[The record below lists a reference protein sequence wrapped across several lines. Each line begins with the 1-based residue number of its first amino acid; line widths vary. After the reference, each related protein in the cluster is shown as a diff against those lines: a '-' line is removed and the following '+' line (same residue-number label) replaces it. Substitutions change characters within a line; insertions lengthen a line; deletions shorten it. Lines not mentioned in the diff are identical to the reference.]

1 MDIYIS
7 FHIGSHLSSLDP
19 ELSILFTDEINSVKV
34 MIESTSF
41 YGFGKERRFRVSDS
55 QFLSRLCPKGS
66 TN

>member
-7 FHIGSHLSSLDP
+7 FHTGSHLSSLDP
-19 ELSILFTDEINSVKV
+19 ELSILFTDEINFVKV

-41 YGFGKERRFRVSDS
+41 YGFGKERRFSISDS

-66 TN
+66 TK